1 MSKELIEKAVAGY
14 FDNMVAMNPQG
25 WVDNFAEDGI
35 VYDPVGNPPSMAHET
50 FQDFF
55 GMLSSFFKN
64 IEISKDSIFISANQA
79 AVKWTMKVVA
89 KNDKNASAEGIS
101 IFEINEAG
109 KIQKVSAYWDD
120 VALRS
125 QLQGSKNS

>member
-1 MSKELIEKAVAGY
+1 
-14 FDNMVAMNPQG
+14 
-25 WVDNFAEDGI
+25 
-35 VYDPVGNPPSMAHET
+35 
-50 FQDFF
+50 
-55 GMLSSFFKN
+55 LSSFFKSM
-64 IEISKDSIFISANQA
+64 EISKDSIFISANQA

-120 VALRS
+120 AALRS
-125 QLQGSKNS
+125 QLQGSKDS